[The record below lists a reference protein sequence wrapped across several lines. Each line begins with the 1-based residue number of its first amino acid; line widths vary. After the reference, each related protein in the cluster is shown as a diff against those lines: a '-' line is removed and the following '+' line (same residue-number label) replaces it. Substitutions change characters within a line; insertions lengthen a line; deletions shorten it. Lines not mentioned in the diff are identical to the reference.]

1 LRIPAALTS
10 IEPPLICRASR
21 LVGWEGIFSAAF
33 TGRRIALGGNVD
45 SN

>member
-1 LRIPAALTS
+1 
-10 IEPPLICRASR
+10 
-21 LVGWEGIFSAAF
+21 VGWEGIFSAAF